1 MYLFNNNNNTV
12 QVRKGKKQANLVN
25 LDIQGGDKAED
36 REGGQAKEQKPKL
49 PLMFLGLVAAMA
61 VPTKGENNF
70 VAVGYDCSNP
80 TNIKVYNAGAC
91 CQHESYHP

>member
-36 REGGQAKEQKPKL
+36 REGGQAK
-49 PLMFLGLVAAMA
+49 
-61 VPTKGENNF
+61 
-70 VAVGYDCSNP
+70 
-80 TNIKVYNAGAC
+80 
-91 CQHESYHP
+91 